1 MHLSKELIQELL
13 FQVFLNKIFVL
24 RMSVIMMADLH
35 HWWKYHQ
42 IQQHSSFVT
51 LSKLF
56 STDSTGQTFIL
67 SY

>member
-1 MHLSKELIQELL
+1 M
-13 FQVFLNKIFVL
+13 L
-24 RMSVIMMADLH
+24 RMGVIMMADLH

-42 IQQHSSFVT
+42 IHQHSSFAK

-56 STDSTGQTFIL
+56 SIDSTGQTFIL